1 MAKFTKQTIRLKLKD
16 VKLNKNNPRHITK
29 DKLAKLVKSI
39 REFPEMTGI
48 RPIIVDEDSI
58 ILGGNMRYRALKQL
72 GYEDIEVVQVTGLT
86 EEQKK
91 EFIVKDNLPYG
102 DWDWDE
108 LSNSW
113 DVATL
118 EDWGLDIPDMPDQGE
133 IEIIEDAPPTVST
146 EAPASKPGEV
156 YMLGRHRVICGDSTD
171 HAIIDK
177 LMDEQRADLLL
188 TDPPYGVGYVGKA
201 KKVSIDNDGVDG
213 EKLEAFLRQA
223 LGEANNH
230 LKLGGAF
237 YVFYASSMAREVRQ
251 AVTANVGLHIAQDL
265 VWVKNHLILSHN
277 DYHYRHEPIIYGFK
291 EGASH
296 YFIAD
301 RSLTTVYEKV
311 NDIDSMSADALR
323 ALLKG
328 MLETA
333 PQTVIKHDKPN
344 KSLDHPTM
352 KPVGLMAYLINNS
365 TQSNELVL
373 DPFLGSGSTLMA
385 CEQIGRIC
393 YGAELSPEYVDVI
406 RKRWWK
412 FRNND
417 DETGWEENTPA
428 SV

>member
-1 MAKFTKQTIRLKLKD
+1 MAKFTKQTIQLKLKD

-39 REFPEMTGI
+39 CEFPEMTNI
-48 RPIIVDEDSI
+48 RPIIIDEDNV

-72 GYEDIEVVQVTGLT
+72 GYEDIEVVRVTGLT

-102 DWDWDE
+102 EWDWEE

-118 EDWGLDIPDMPDQGE
+118 EGWGLDIPDMPDQGE
-133 IEIIEDAPPTVST
+133 VEVIEDAPPTLST
-146 EAPASKPGEV
+146 ETPVSKPGEV
-156 YMLGRHRVICGDSTD
+156 YILGRHRVICGDSTD
-171 HAIIDK
+171 HTIIDK
-177 LMDEQRADLLL
+177 LMDGRQADLLL

-201 KKVSIDNDGVDG
+201 KKVSIDNDQVDNK
-213 EKLEAFLRQA
+213 KLEAFLQQA

-237 YVFYASSMAREVRQ
+237 YVFYASSMASEVRQ
-251 AVTANVGLHIAQDL
+251 ALKAIGLHIAEDL
-265 VWVKNHLILSHN
+265 VWVKNHLVLSHN
-277 DYHYRHEPIIYGFK
+277 DYHYRHEPIVYGFK

-301 RSLTTVYEKV
+301 RSLTTVYDKAD
-311 NDIDSMSADALR
+311 DIDSMSADALR

-328 MLETA
+328 MLETL

-352 KPVGLMAYLINNS
+352 KPVGLMAYLANNS
-365 TQSNELVL
+365 TQSNELL
-373 DPFLGSGSTLMA
+373 LTPFLGSCSTLIA
-385 CEQIGRIC
+385 C
-393 YGAELSPEYVDVI
+393 
-406 RKRWWK
+406 
-412 FRNND
+412 
-417 DETGWEENTPA
+417 
-428 SV
+428 